1 MNLLTEIN
9 FCCSIVGLNY
19 KGHQRYKSWLGGV
32 LSISIVISFII
43 IVTYYLNEFFSR
55 SSSKMSF
62 EDMKFWNAPQNNLSK
77 DFTQLTVSSFQ
88 KRQLLSFIMKKQ

>member
-1 MNLLTEIN
+1 MSLLTEID

-43 IVTYYLNEFFSR
+43 IVLYDLNEFFR
-55 SSSKMSF
+55 AQPQKCPSK
-62 EDMKFWNAPQNNLSK
+62 
-77 DFTQLTVSSFQ
+77 
-88 KRQLLSFIMKKQ
+88 I